1 MQIPAAARV
10 HAGDNSMRVC
20 VKALGQM
27 KQFLGEGSLEI
38 ELPEEATVK
47 DFLRF
52 LHENWRERF
61 PAYLW
66 NAKQRRFR
74 GPVVIMVDR
83 NVVRD
88 PDTRLSDL
96 CEIELHKV
104 VVGG

>member
-1 MQIPAAARV
+1 MQV
-10 HAGDNSMRVC
+10 N
-20 VKALGQM
+20 VKAMGQM
-27 KQFLGEGSLEI
+27 KHFLGEGSREV
-38 ELPEEATVK
+38 ELPEEATVE

-52 LHENWRERF
+52 VHENWRGCF

-74 GPVVIMVDR
+74 GPVIIMVDR
-83 NVVRD
+83 KVVRA
-88 PDTRLSDL
+88 PGTRLSDH

>member
-1 MQIPAAARV
+1 
-10 HAGDNSMRVC
+10 MRVY

-27 KQFLGEGSLEI
+27 KQFLGEGSREI
-38 ELPEEATVK
+38 ELPEEATVE

-52 LHENWRERF
+52 MHENWRERF

-66 NAKQRRFR
+66 NVQQRRFR
-74 GPVVIMVDR
+74 GPVIIMVDSKVIR
-83 NVVRD
+83 G
-88 PDTRLSDL
+88 PDTRLSDQ

>member
-1 MQIPAAARV
+1 
-10 HAGDNSMRVC
+10 MRVY

-27 KQFLGEGSLEI
+27 KQFLGECSREI
-38 ELPEEATVK
+38 EFPEEATVE

-52 LHENWRERF
+52 MHENWRGRF

-66 NAKQRRFR
+66 NVQQRRFR
-74 GPVVIMVDR
+74 GPVIIMVDSKVIR
-83 NVVRD
+83 G
-88 PDTRLSDL
+88 PDTRLSDQ